1 MFRFKPVRG
10 EMVMKW
16 GQCANNQ
23 KTKFLG
29 TRCACP
35 ESTWIRGP
43 EIGSSLRR
51 EGGRRLWRIGPRL
64 VSLTRQ
70 LPELGIAADEHGTA
84 ADRGGGEDGVVELDR
99 LDDFAFFGGGVD
111 DLELAALVG
120 DVDVIAGKGVSVQII
135 DVSSNGL
142 RCGCNEFGLQPW
154 FAGWARPV

>member
-1 MFRFKPVRG
+1 MRRTGRECGSVCKYSKNKPSSTP
-10 EMVMKW
+10 W
-16 GQCANNQ
+16 PS
-23 KTKFLG
+23 
-29 TRCACP
+29 P

-43 EIGSSLRR
+43 EIDSSLRR
-51 EGGRRLWRIGPRL
+51 EGSRRLWRIGPRL

-70 LPELGIAADEHGTA
+70 LPELGIAPDEHGTA

-99 LDDFAFFGGGVD
+99 LDDFAFVGGGVD